1 MLFLLISF
9 SDKMATSEENDNF
22 QPDSNEYGEK
32 PNMTYAQL
40 ISEALCFA
48 SGGMLCCNYLSQP

>member
-1 MLFLLISF
+1 
-9 SDKMATSEENDNF
+9 MATHPNDNENF

-40 ISEALCFA
+40 VSEALCFA
-48 SGGMLCCNYLSQP
+48 SGGMLFCNYLSQP

>member
-1 MLFLLISF
+1 
-9 SDKMATSEENDNF
+9 MATSEENDNF

-48 SGGMLCCNYLSQP
+48 SEGMLCCNYLSQP